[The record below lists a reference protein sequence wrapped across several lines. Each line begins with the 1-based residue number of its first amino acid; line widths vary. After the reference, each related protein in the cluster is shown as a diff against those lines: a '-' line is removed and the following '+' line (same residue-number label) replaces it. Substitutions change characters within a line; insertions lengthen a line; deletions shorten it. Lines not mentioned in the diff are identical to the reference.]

1 MTERGALAALFL
13 TLCAFTANAEPHLAV
28 REGFTCSQCH
38 VNKTGG
44 GKRNAFGATYS
55 QVALPFWRP
64 GADKL
69 PLGVVSPNLGDYVS
83 LGADL
88 RVQHVTVETVRTQF
102 EGQWLEAPG
111 GNTLRIP
118 VANLYGEL
126 NLVRDHLSLYFDEK
140 LGPEGAST
148 REAMILLHGLPFG
161 GYAKAG
167 KILLPYGL
175 RLADDE
181 AFIRQATGFTFGNQ
195 DLGVELGA
203 EPGPAFF
210 AASLSNGTLGGTD
223 DNERKQITATAGVK
237 ARWGRIGGSYSWNDA
252 TSAAGLSVRQVGG
265 VFAAGNLGRLT
276 LLSEIDL
283 IVDTARPKGA
293 DRTQGFQLALHAE
306 ADFLIVRGVSL
317 RAAFGY
323 HDPDLKVA
331 EDQRNRL
338 ALTLDVYPMPFL
350 RLSATYVLRNDIP
363 QQVQGNADFFLVQ
376 LHGFL

>member
-1 MTERGALAALFL
+1 M
-13 TLCAFTANAEPHLAV
+13 
-28 REGFTCSQCH
+28 
-38 VNKTGG
+38 
-44 GKRNAFGATYS
+44 
-55 QVALPFWRP
+55 
-64 GADKL
+64 
-69 PLGVVSPNLGDYVS
+69 
-83 LGADL
+83 
-88 RVQHVTVETVRTQF
+88 
-102 EGQWLEAPG
+102 
-111 GNTLRIP
+111 
-118 VANLYGEL
+118 
-126 NLVRDHLSLYFDEK
+126 
-140 LGPEGAST
+140 
-148 REAMILLHGLPFG
+148 
-161 GYAKAG
+161 
-167 KILLPYGL
+167 
-175 RLADDE
+175 
-181 AFIRQATGFTFGNQ
+181 
-195 DLGVELGA
+195 
-203 EPGPAFF
+203 
-210 AASLSNGTLGGTD
+210 
-223 DNERKQITATAGVK
+223 
-237 ARWGRIGGSYSWNDA
+237 
-252 TSAAGLSVRQVGG
+252 RQVGG